1 MVFVLEWRQKQ
12 GAKCLTLAERK
23 VVSALL
29 SDTDMKQGFPKQARI
44 LQGTEYSLVLR
55 RPQKK
60 LVEGAVQMKTRDNG
74 CERARLGLVVPKRG
88 TAKAHDRNRIK
99 RVIRELFRTSQQDLP
114 AKDIVIQVFNKI
126 PVNQLRETLTK
137 QFAKLSAGGA

>member
-1 MVFVLEWRQKQ
+1 MVFVHEWRQKQ
-12 GAKCLTLAERK
+12 GVKFSTPAEQK
-23 VVSALL
+23 VVSDLL
-29 SDTDMKQGFPKQARI
+29 SDTGMSQGFPKQARI

-60 LVEGAVQMKTRDNG
+60 LVEGAVQMKARDNG
-74 CERARLGLVVPKRG
+74 SKRARLGLVIPKRG

-99 RVIRELFRTSQQDLP
+99 RVIRESFRTSQQDLP

-126 PVNQLRETLTK
+126 PVNQLRDILTR
-137 QFAKLSAGGA
+137 QFAKLSAGGV

>member
-1 MVFVLEWRQKQ
+1 MVFVLEWRQKR

-55 RPQKK
+55 RPQKR
-60 LVEGAVQMKTRDNG
+60 LVEGSVQMKTHDNG
-74 CERARLGLVVPKRG
+74 CGRARLGLVVPKRG

>member
-1 MVFVLEWRQKQ
+1 MVFVHGWRQKQ
-12 GAKCLTLAERK
+12 DVRCSTHAEQR
-23 VVSALL
+23 VVSGSL
-29 SDTDMKQGFPKQARI
+29 SDTDMSQGFPKQARI

-74 CERARLGLVVPKRG
+74 CERARLGLIVPKRG

-126 PVNQLRETLTK
+126 PANQLRETLTK

>member
-12 GAKCLTLAERK
+12 GAKCLTLEEQK

-29 SDTDMKQGFPKQARI
+29 SDTDMSQGFPKQARI

-60 LVEGAVQMKTRDNG
+60 LVEGAVQMKTRDNN
-74 CERARLGLVVPKRG
+74 CERARLGLIVPKRG

-126 PVNQLRETLTK
+126 PANQLRETLTK

>member
-1 MVFVLEWRQKQ
+1 MVFVHEWRQKQ
-12 GAKCLTLAERK
+12 GVKFSTRAEQK
-23 VVSALL
+23 VVSDLL
-29 SDTDMKQGFPKQARI
+29 SDTSMSQGFPKQARI

-60 LVEGAVQMKTRDNG
+60 LVEGAVQMKARDNG
-74 CERARLGLVVPKRG
+74 SRQARLGLVVPKRG

-99 RVIRELFRTSQQDLP
+99 RVIRESFRTSQQDLP

-126 PVNQLRETLTK
+126 PVNQLRDILTR
-137 QFAKLSAGGA
+137 QFAKLSAGGV

>member
-1 MVFVLEWRQKQ
+1 MVFVLEWRQKR

-60 LVEGAVQMKTRDNG
+60 LVEGAVQMKTRDSG
-74 CERARLGLVVPKRG
+74 CDRARLGLIVPKRG

-126 PVNQLRETLTK
+126 PANQLRETLTK